1 MEAAFLWLVE
11 RKALTLAG
19 FVVVLVGAF
28 VPWPSEAIAIV
39 LVILGAGLMLAQ
51 IPFAMRAAQKVPSPP
66 LHFPEIPSIPAAP
79 TPAKQTSAAFAPAEP
94 VPAAHQEAQRGD

>member
-1 MEAAFLWLVE
+1 MEATFLWLVE

-28 VPWPSEAIAIV
+28 VPWPSEVIAIV

-51 IPFAMRAAQKVPSPP
+51 IPFAMRAAQRVPTPEMP
-66 LHFPEIPSIPAAP
+66 FPEIPPLPAG
-79 TPAKQTSAAFAPAEP
+79 SAPAP
-94 VPAAHQEAQRGD
+94 RVPAGHAEAPRGD